1 MTPWDIGGP
10 QPVIR
15 QLAAVGAIK
24 GEVLEPGCGS
34 GHHAIYCAAQGYSV
48 TGVEISPT
56 ALDRARR
63 NAAAAGVTVDFQLAD
78 ATQLDGFEGRFD
90 TVLDCG
96 LFHNIPSA
104 AWPSYMQALHRA
116 TRPGARTY
124 MFEWAPGR
132 LNGLSNPS
140 PLHEEDFSA
149 VLPRS
154 ARTSPTSRRQPG
166 SCARTRTPPAPRR
179 PSCACSVFVRYTRRA
194 LAVGRTTALHRQS
207 VAGLGHANTHPSL
220 HLALT

>member
-1 MTPWDIGGP
+1 MSSVNAALQAQAFEHQYRTPGMTPWDIGGP

-154 ARTSPTSRRQPG
+154 AGTSPTSGRQPG
-166 SCARTRTPPAPRR
+166 SCARTR
-179 PSCACSVFVRYTRRA
+179 YTT
-194 LAVGRTTALHRQS
+194 GT
-207 VAGLGHANTHPSL
+207 
-220 HLALT
+220 